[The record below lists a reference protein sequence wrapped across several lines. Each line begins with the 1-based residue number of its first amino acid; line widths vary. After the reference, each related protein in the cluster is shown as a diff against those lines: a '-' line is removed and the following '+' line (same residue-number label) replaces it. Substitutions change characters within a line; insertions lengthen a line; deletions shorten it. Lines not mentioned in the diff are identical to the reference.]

1 MKKSEGL
8 YLLTILA
15 IAALALL
22 IYGGVIF
29 LLWNLLVVP
38 VFSLAYTINYGQALV
53 VALVLEIISSLLG
66 LGGRK

>member
-1 MKKSEGL
+1 MNKSEGL
-8 YLLTILA
+8 ALLTVLI
-15 IAALALL
+15 IAVLALL

-38 VFSLAYTINYGQALV
+38 VFSLAYTITYGQALV

-66 LGGRK
+66 GRK

>member
-38 VFSLAYTINYGQALV
+38 VFSLAYTITYGQSFV
-53 VALVLEIISSLLG
+53 VALLLEIISSLLG
-66 LGGRK
+66 LGSRK

>member
-1 MKKSEGL
+1 MNKSEGL
-8 YLLTILA
+8 ALLAVLV
-15 IAALALL
+15 IAVLALL

-38 VFSLAYTINYGQALV
+38 VFSLAYTITYGQALV

-66 LGGRK
+66 GRK

>member
-1 MKKSEGL
+1 MNKSEGL
-8 YLLTILA
+8 ALLTVLV
-15 IAALALL
+15 IAVLALL

-38 VFSLAYTINYGQALV
+38 VFSLAYTITYGQALV
-53 VALVLEIISSLLG
+53 IALVLEIISSLLG

>member
-29 LLWNLLVVP
+29 LLWNLLIVP
-38 VFSLAYTINYGQALV
+38 VFSLAYTITYGQALV
-53 VALVLEIISSLLG
+53 VASVLEVISSLLG
-66 LGGRK
+66 VGSRK

>member
-15 IAALALL
+15 IAVLALL

-29 LLWNLLVVP
+29 LLWNLLIVS
-38 VFSLAYTINYGQALV
+38 VFSLAYTITYGQALV
-53 VALVLEIISSLLG
+53 VALVLEVISSLLG
-66 LGGRK
+66 VGSRK

>member
-1 MKKSEGL
+1 MNKSEGL
-8 YLLTILA
+8 ALLTVLV
-15 IAALALL
+15 IAVLALL

-38 VFSLAYTINYGQALV
+38 VFSLAYTITYGQALV

-66 LGGRK
+66 GRK